1 MFPVNDLE
9 SLCVYLSQSPLRDS
23 SEHASLKAKALK
35 LLAHAGATALPE
47 VKPHATVV
55 IILKVPVAASTVPQ
69 LKEAC
74 EAGIPLTS
82 LQWLE
87 ACVESMK
94 LLSLD
99 DYPAPKW
106 QSNST
111 SDPASTIDG
120 LSMTQSLSQAMLT
133 SRIFHGCRVSLGALW
148 LRDDSICSEVERQL
162 ISGRAKILPHDH
174 SGRVTSGVPTHMVC
188 APFVQTRESV
198 LLDTVRNTNNRLSA
212 VTPFWVD
219 SCIVAEQLLPVS
231 TCVLFSPLLHE
242 MPLREMKEKRISIT
256 LSGFLRKEE
265 DMWNRRREVLS
276 RLAELLG
283 AKYSERMRRRGT
295 THVVADSRA
304 PDSDKVKKAREWG
317 IKVVSH
323 DWLLSCAAAGKL
335 VAEAVYS
342 VDPDLHREK
351 SESMSGA
358 PSRNAIDFDDDED
371 ERTQMVTKPKDSPG
385 TQSTPRRSGRRLAQ
399 GARLAGG
406 VNDLKDG
413 SPDAAAINLFKR
425 LTAGLEEQAANALGD
440 SIEDVALTGG
450 NDGDHDEDERFR
462 GRRSRSGSRDAI
474 GTDREW
480 SLDASQSQVIVHRDL
495 TPPPTPRNK
504 HRNLPSRAAKRARTS
519 D

>member
-1 MFPVNDLE
+1 MFPVDDLE
-9 SLCVYLSQSPLRDS
+9 SLCVYLTQSPLRDS
-23 SEHASLKAKALK
+23 AEHASLKAKALK

-47 VKPHATVV
+47 VKPHPTVIV
-55 IILKVPVAASTVPQ
+55 VLRVPVAASTIPQ

-74 EAGIPLTS
+74 EAGVPITS

-87 ACVESMK
+87 ACVERRK
-94 LLSLD
+94 LLPLD

-106 QSNST
+106 QIHSA
-111 SDPASTIDG
+111 SDPASSLDA
-120 LSMTQSLSQAMLT
+120 LSMSQSMSQAMVT
-133 SRIFHGCRVSLGALW
+133 SKIFHGCRVSLGALW
-148 LRDDSICSEVERQL
+148 LRDDSVCSEVERQL
-162 ISGRAKILPHDH
+162 MSGRAKVLPHDH
-174 SGRVTSGVPTHMVC
+174 SGGVTSGVPTHMVC

-198 LLDTVRNTNNRLSA
+198 LLDSVKITNNRLLA

-231 TCVLFSPLLHE
+231 MCILFSPLLHE

-295 THVVADSRA
+295 THVVADSRV

-335 VAEAVYS
+335 VAEAVYT
-342 VDPDLHREK
+342 VEPRVHGEK
-351 SESMSGA
+351 TESGSA
-358 PSRNAIDFDDDED
+358 IPSRNAIDFDEDED
-371 ERTQMVTKPKDSPG
+371 GPTQMVAKPKDSLG
-385 TQSTPRRSGRRLAQ
+385 TQLTPRRTGRRLTQ
-399 GARLAGG
+399 GGRITSG
-406 VNDLKDG
+406 VTDLKDG

-440 SIEDVALTGG
+440 SIVDVALSGG
-450 NDGDHDEDERFR
+450 HDVDNDEDERFR
-462 GRRSRSGSRDAI
+462 GRRSRSDSRDAA

-480 SLDASQSQVIVHRDL
+480 SMDASQSQVIVHRDL

-504 HRNLPSRAAKRARTS
+504 LRSVPSRVAKRARTS